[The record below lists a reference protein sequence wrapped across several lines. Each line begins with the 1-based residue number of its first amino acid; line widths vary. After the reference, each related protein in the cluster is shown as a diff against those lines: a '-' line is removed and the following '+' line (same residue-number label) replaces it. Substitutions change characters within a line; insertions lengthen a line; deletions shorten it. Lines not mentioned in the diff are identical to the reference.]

1 MKKRIV
7 IALGHRA
14 LGTTLPEQKKA
25 VKTSAAVLADMVEEG
40 YQLVITHSN
49 APQVGMIHT
58 AMNEFGKTHPDYTV
72 APMSVCSAMS
82 QGYIG
87 YDLQNAVRAELLKRG
102 IFKTVSTILTQVI
115 VDPYDDAFHH
125 PVKVIGRYMDAK
137 EAEAEEQKGN
147 YVKEEPGKGYR
158 RIVAA
163 PMPKSIVEI
172 DAIKTLVQN
181 DQVVIACGGGGI
193 PVLQQGNELK
203 GASAIIEKDYRDGIR
218 AMDLNQEL
226 VQRKDRPVGET
237 VLAKMEWVILN
248 DTMPP
253 AKFAVVHWGSRL
265 SDQDKKDILTW
276 VAQTRKAHYATDAAP
291 EHANEPIQP
300 IPHRLPVDE
309 AKVAL
314 GKTLFNDARLS
325 ADSTVACATCHAM
338 DKAGTDNARFS
349 EGIRKQLGDVN
360 APTTFNAVFNFVQ
373 FWDGR
378 AADLQEQAGG
388 PPLNPI
394 EMGSKDWDEIVAR
407 LAADAELTAKFR
419 AVYPDGWSGKNI
431 TDAIAEYEKTLIS
444 PDSRFDRWLRGDKSA
459 LTAAEV
465 EGYERFKAY
474 RCASCHVGKSMGGQS
489 YEYLDLKKDYFADRG
504 GKPLGSDKGR
514 FNASGK
520 EEDMHRF
527 KVPNLRNVELT
538 HPYLHDGTVT
548 TLDEA
553 VRILGI
559 YCSGLDVPQKDR
571 ALIVGF
577 LRTLTGQHEG
587 RPVQGEAVA
596 R

>member
-1 MKKRIV
+1 MYQG
-7 IALGHRA
+7 AL
-14 LGTTLPEQKKA
+14 EFA
-25 VKTSAAVLADMVEEG
+25 VDEVD
-40 YQLVITHSN
+40 LVIFLFIKSSK
-49 APQVGMIHT
+49 QQL
-58 AMNEFGKTHPDYTV
+58 GKLTRLIEIRVVPNIRITV
-72 APMSVCSAMS
+72 VDR
-82 QGYIG
+82 I
-87 YDLQNAVRAELLKRG
+87 
-102 IFKTVSTILTQVI
+102 ST
-115 VDPYDDAFHH
+115 PF
-125 PVKVIGRYMDAK
+125 
-137 EAEAEEQKGN
+137 
-147 YVKEEPGKGYR
+147 
-158 RIVAA
+158 
-163 PMPKSIVEI
+163 
-172 DAIKTLVQN
+172 
-181 DQVVIACGGGGI
+181 
-193 PVLQQGNELK
+193 
-203 GASAIIEKDYRDGIR
+203 
-218 AMDLNQEL
+218 
-226 VQRKDRPVGET
+226 T
-237 VLAKMEWVILN
+237 VLP
-248 DTMPP
+248 D
-253 AKFAVVHWGSRL
+253 S
-265 SDQDKKDILTW
+265 
-276 VAQTRKAHYATDAAP
+276 AP
-291 EHANEPIQP
+291 EHDQGKFRCVFRCRCLLQHMVKIAVQ
-300 IPHRLPVDE
+300 
-309 AKVAL
+309 VAV
-314 GKTLFNDARLS
+314 KATAQAAVRTNYHIADMAYFCLFLQ
-325 ADSTVACATCHAM
+325 
-338 DKAGTDNARFS
+338 
-349 EGIRKQLGDVN
+349 IRMRD
-360 APTTFNAVFNFVQ
+360 
-373 FWDGR
+373 R

-431 TDAIAEYEKTLIS
+431 TNAIAEYEKTLIS

-465 EGYERFKAY
+465 GGYERFKAY

-553 VRILGI
+553 VRIMGI

-587 RPVQGEAVA
+587 RPVQGEAMA

>member
-1 MKKRIV
+1 MKEKLL
-7 IALGHRA
+7 A
-14 LGTTLPEQKKA
+14 
-25 VKTSAAVLADMVEEG
+25 SAALVLLACAPATAQGLDDVQHKFASVSGIVQDKCMAC
-40 YQLVITHSN
+40 HSR
-49 APQVGMIHT
+49 
-58 AMNEFGKTHPDYTV
+58 
-72 APMSVCSAMS
+72 
-82 QGYIG
+82 G
-87 YDLQNAVRAELLKRG
+87 YDLPFYAKVPGIRG
-102 IFKTVSTILTQVI
+102 
-115 VDPYDDAFHH
+115 
-125 PVKVIGRYMDAK
+125 
-137 EAEAEEQKGN
+137 
-147 YVKEEPGKGYR
+147 
-158 RIVAA
+158 
-163 PMPKSIVEI
+163 
-172 DAIKTLVQN
+172 
-181 DQVVIACGGGGI
+181 
-193 PVLQQGNELK
+193 
-203 GASAIIEKDYRDGIR
+203 IIEKDYRDGIR
-218 AMDLNQEL
+218 ALDLNQEL

-276 VAQTRKAHYATDAAP
+276 VAESRKAHYATDAAP

-300 IPHRLPVDE
+300 IPRRLPVDE

-314 GKTLFNDARLS
+314 GKALFNDARLS

-338 DKAGTDNARFS
+338 DKAGTDNGRFS

-394 EMGSKDWDEIVAR
+394 EMGSRDWDEIVAR
-407 LAADAELTAKFR
+407 LAADAALTAKFR
-419 AVYPDGWSGKNI
+419 AVYPDGWSGRNI

-459 LTAAEV
+459 LTAAEA

-514 FNASGK
+514 FNASGR

-553 VRILGI
+553 VRIMGV

-577 LRTLTGQHEG
+577 LRTLTGRHEG
-587 RPVQGEAVA
+587 HPVQGEAVA

>member
-1 MKKRIV
+1 MKEKLL
-7 IALGHRA
+7 A
-14 LGTTLPEQKKA
+14 
-25 VKTSAAVLADMVEEG
+25 SAALVLLACTPAMAQGLDDVKHKFASVSGIVQDKCMAC
-40 YQLVITHSN
+40 HSR
-49 APQVGMIHT
+49 
-58 AMNEFGKTHPDYTV
+58 
-72 APMSVCSAMS
+72 
-82 QGYIG
+82 G
-87 YDLQNAVRAELLKRG
+87 YDLPFYAKVPG
-102 IFKTVSTILTQVI
+102 I
-115 VDPYDDAFHH
+115 
-125 PVKVIGRYMDAK
+125 
-137 EAEAEEQKGN
+137 
-147 YVKEEPGKGYR
+147 
-158 RIVAA
+158 
-163 PMPKSIVEI
+163 
-172 DAIKTLVQN
+172 
-181 DQVVIACGGGGI
+181 
-193 PVLQQGNELK
+193 
-203 GASAIIEKDYRDGIR
+203 SAIIEKDYRDGIR

-431 TDAIAEYEKTLIS
+431 TNAIAEYEKTLIS

-553 VRILGI
+553 VRIMGI

-596 R
+596 REPDLTGYDPQHPRPGPCGAGPFLRPAGRDGARPVCERTRQQEFVLVFRTAGKRIQQQARRPPFHALAAMLCSSQTPAGAPAMSVPGSASRDGMGPECASIFTIKFFSHSLCCKSM

>member
-1 MKKRIV
+1 MKEKLL
-7 IALGHRA
+7 A
-14 LGTTLPEQKKA
+14 
-25 VKTSAAVLADMVEEG
+25 SAALVLLACTPAMAQGLDDVKHKFASVSGIVQDKCMAC
-40 YQLVITHSN
+40 HSR
-49 APQVGMIHT
+49 
-58 AMNEFGKTHPDYTV
+58 
-72 APMSVCSAMS
+72 
-82 QGYIG
+82 G
-87 YDLQNAVRAELLKRG
+87 YDLPFYAKVPG
-102 IFKTVSTILTQVI
+102 I
-115 VDPYDDAFHH
+115 
-125 PVKVIGRYMDAK
+125 
-137 EAEAEEQKGN
+137 
-147 YVKEEPGKGYR
+147 
-158 RIVAA
+158 
-163 PMPKSIVEI
+163 
-172 DAIKTLVQN
+172 
-181 DQVVIACGGGGI
+181 
-193 PVLQQGNELK
+193 
-203 GASAIIEKDYRDGIR
+203 SAIIEKDYRDGIR

-431 TDAIAEYEKTLIS
+431 TNAIAEYEKTLIS

-474 RCASCHVGKSMGGQS
+474 RCASCHVGKSMG
-489 YEYLDLKKDYFADRG
+489 
-504 GKPLGSDKGR
+504 
-514 FNASGK
+514 
-520 EEDMHRF
+520 
-527 KVPNLRNVELT
+527 
-538 HPYLHDGTVT
+538 
-548 TLDEA
+548 
-553 VRILGI
+553 
-559 YCSGLDVPQKDR
+559 
-571 ALIVGF
+571 
-577 LRTLTGQHEG
+577 
-587 RPVQGEAVA
+587 RPVLRISGPQEGLLRRPRRQAPGFRQGPLQRQRQGRGHAPLQGAQPAQRGADPSLSA
-596 R
+596 RRHRDHSGRSRAHHGHLLLRPGRAPEGPRPHRGLPAHPDRPA

>member
-1 MKKRIV
+1 MLSELEAGLGYTFRDKSILENALTHSSYANENRERGLHDNERLEFLGDSILGFVVADYLYRSFPDKPEGELTRIRADLVCEKNLARAAATIRLGSFLLLGHGEEHGGGRKRDSIVSDAMESV
-7 IALGHRA
+7 IAASYMDG
-14 LGTTLPEQKKA
+14 GF
-25 VKTSAAVLADMVEEG
+25 SAAKEIIDRLILCDVPAGKPHNFD
-40 YQLVITHSN
+40 YK
-49 APQVGMIHT
+49 T
-58 AMNEFGKTHPDYTV
+58 A
-72 APMSVCSAMS
+72 
-82 QGYIG
+82 
-87 YDLQNAVRAELLKRG
+87 L
-102 IFKTVSTILTQVI
+102 
-115 VDPYDDAFHH
+115 
-125 PVKVIGRYMDAK
+125 
-137 EAEAEEQKGN
+137 
-147 YVKEEPGKGYR
+147 
-158 RIVAA
+158 
-163 PMPKSIVEI
+163 
-172 DAIKTLVQN
+172 
-181 DQVVIACGGGGI
+181 
-193 PVLQQGNELK
+193 
-203 GASAIIEKDYRDGIR
+203 
-218 AMDLNQEL
+218 QEL

-300 IPHRLPVDE
+300 IPHRLPMDE

-431 TDAIAEYEKTLIS
+431 TNAIAEYEKTLIS

-553 VRILGI
+553 VRIMGI